1 MHDLPLH
8 LWFSIT
14 RLGGA
19 GLTLPL
25 AVAIALWLAL
35 GYSWRLAAGW
45 LGIVGAAATIVTL
58 TKIAFLG
65 WGVGVREWD
74 FTGVSGHAMLSTA
87 VYPVAF
93 FLTLLPARTS
103 IRVLGVI
110 CGLGAGLAVGLSR
123 VVLSAHSP
131 SEAVAGCVVGAL
143 AAILF
148 VRSAWNAKPGKL
160 SAVPV
165 AVSLL
170 MLAVALH
177 DVRVPTQYW
186 ITHIALHLSGR
197 DRPFIRARWRVEH
210 EAPRSLPTAPSGHS
224 AALPGS
230 SAQAVLASRS
240 PKPLA

>member
-1 MHDLPLH
+1 MPDMYDLPLH

-25 AVAIALWLAL
+25 AIAIALWLAI
-35 GYSWRLAAGW
+35 GYSRRLALGW
-45 LGIVGAAATIVTL
+45 LAIVGAAAALVTL

-65 WGVGVREWD
+65 WGVGIREWD

-93 FLTLLPARTS
+93 FLTLLPVRPSLRLA
-103 IRVLGVI
+103 GVA

-131 SEAVAGCVVGAL
+131 SEAVAGCIVGAL
-143 AAILF
+143 AAALF
-148 VRSAWNAKPGKL
+148 VWWAWDAKPSKL

-170 MLAVALH
+170 MLTAGLH
-177 DVRVPTQYW
+177 DVRLPTQHW

-197 DRPFIRARWRVEH
+197 ERPYIRARWKAGRH
-210 EAPRSLPTAPSGHS
+210 APQPVLAPPTGRS
-224 AALPGS
+224 AALPVPI
-230 SAQAVLASRS
+230 A
-240 PKPLA
+240 

>member
-1 MHDLPLH
+1 MYDLPLH

-25 AVAIALWLAL
+25 AIAIALWLAL

-45 LGIVGAAATIVTL
+45 LVIVGAAAGIVTL

-65 WGVGVREWD
+65 WGIGVREWD

-93 FLTLLPARTS
+93 FLALLPARPKVR
-103 IRVLGVI
+103 IVGVA
-110 CGLGAGLAVGLSR
+110 CGLAAGLAVGLSR

-143 AAILF
+143 AAVLF
-148 VRSAWNAKPGKL
+148 VWRAWDTKPGKL
-160 SAVPV
+160 SVVPV

-197 DRPFIRARWRVEH
+197 DRPFIRARWRAGH
-210 EAPRSLPTAPSGHS
+210 DAPHRVPAAPSGRS
-224 AALPGS
+224 AALP
-230 SAQAVLASRS
+230 AAFV
-240 PKPLA
+240 

>member
-8 LWFSIT
+8 LWYSIT

-25 AVAIALWLAL
+25 ALTIALWLAL
-35 GYSWRLAAGW
+35 GYTWRLAAGW
-45 LGIVGAAATIVTL
+45 LAILAAAIGIVAL

-87 VYPVAF
+87 VYPVGL
-93 FLTLLPARTS
+93 FLTLLPRRAS
-103 IRVLGVI
+103 IRVLGVA
-110 CGLGAGLAVGLSR
+110 LGMAAGIAVGLSR
-123 VVLSAHSP
+123 VVLDAHSP
-131 SEAVAGCVVGAL
+131 SEAISGCIIGAL
-143 AAILF
+143 AAVLF
-148 VRSAWNAKPGKL
+148 VWWAWDARPGKL

-177 DVRVPTQYW
+177 DVRVPTQRW
-186 ITHIALHLSGR
+186 ITHVALHLSGR
-197 DRPFIRARWRVEH
+197 DHPYVRARWKAGLDLPHRELRV
-210 EAPRSLPTAPSGHS
+210 LPPHS
-224 AALPGS
+224 AALETN
-230 SAQAVLASRS
+230 LA
-240 PKPLA
+240 

>member
-1 MHDLPLH
+1 MYDLPTH

-25 AVAIALWLAL
+25 ALTIALWLVL
-35 GYSWRLAAGW
+35 GYTWRLALGW
-45 LGIVGAAATIVTL
+45 LAIIGGAAAVVML

-93 FLTLLPARTS
+93 FPALRPES
-103 IRVLGVI
+103 AGVRPLGVV
-110 CGLGAGLAVGLSR
+110 CGLAAGLVVGLSR
-123 VVLSAHSP
+123 VVLVAHSP
-131 SEAVAGCVVGAL
+131 SEAVAGCAIGAL
-143 AAILF
+143 AAALF
-148 VRSAWNAKPGKL
+148 IWWAWDARPGKL
-160 SAVPV
+160 SAVAV

-170 MLAVALH
+170 MLTVALH
-177 DVRVPTQYW
+177 DVRVPTQHW

-197 DRPFIRARWRVEH
+197 DRPFIRARWKAAH
-210 EAPRSLPTAPSGHS
+210 DAPRPVTPRTPVTMPPHG
-224 AALPGS
+224 AALGS
-230 SAQAVLASRS
+230 SLA
-240 PKPLA
+240 

>member
-1 MHDLPLH
+1 MYDLPTH

-25 AVAIALWLAL
+25 ALTIALWLAL
-35 GYSWRLAAGW
+35 GYTWRLAVGW
-45 LGIVGAAATIVTL
+45 LSIVGAAAGVVML

-93 FLTLLPARTS
+93 FLTLLPTRAR
-103 IRVLGVI
+103 IRLFGVLL
-110 CGLGAGLAVGLSR
+110 GLAAGLAVGLSR
-123 VVLSAHSP
+123 VVLDAHSP
-131 SEAVAGCVVGAL
+131 SEAVAGCTVGAF
-143 AAILF
+143 AALLF
-148 VRSAWNAKPGKL
+148 IWSAWDAKPGKL

-170 MLAVALH
+170 MLTVALH
-177 DVRVPTQYW
+177 DVRVPTQRW

-197 DRPFIRARWRVEH
+197 ERPFIRARWKAGLQ
-210 EAPRSLPTAPSGHS
+210 APRPVAPGKPAHS
-224 AALPGS
+224 AAIAPTF
-230 SAQAVLASRS
+230 A
-240 PKPLA
+240 

>member
-1 MHDLPLH
+1 MPDMYDLPLH

-25 AVAIALWLAL
+25 AIAIALWLAI
-35 GYSWRLAAGW
+35 GYSRRLALGW
-45 LGIVGAAATIVTL
+45 LVIVGAAAGLVTL

-65 WGVGVREWD
+65 WGVGIREWD

-93 FLTLLPARTS
+93 FLTLLPTRPS
-103 IRVLGVI
+103 IRLAGVA
-110 CGLGAGLAVGLSR
+110 CGLAAGLTVGLSR

-131 SEAVAGCVVGAL
+131 SEAVAGCIVGAL
-143 AAILF
+143 AAVLF
-148 VRSAWNAKPGKL
+148 VWWAWDAKPSKL

-170 MLAVALH
+170 MLTAALH
-177 DVRVPTQYW
+177 DVRVPTQHW

-197 DRPFIRARWRVEH
+197 ERPYIRARWKAGH
-210 EAPRSLPTAPSGHS
+210 HAPQPVPPPPMGRS
-224 AALPGS
+224 AALT
-230 SAQAVLASRS
+230 S
-240 PKPLA
+240 PFA

>member
-1 MHDLPLH
+1 MYDLPLH

-35 GYSWRLAAGW
+35 GYTRRLAVGW
-45 LGIVGAAATIVTL
+45 LVIVGAAAAVVAL

-65 WGVGVREWD
+65 WGVGIRAWD
-74 FTGVSGHAMLSTA
+74 FTGVSGHSMLSTA

-93 FLTLLPARTS
+93 FLTLLPTRAS
-103 IRVLGVI
+103 IRLFGVA
-110 CGLGAGLAVGLSR
+110 CGIAAGLAVGLSR

-143 AAILF
+143 AAVLF
-148 VRSAWNAKPGKL
+148 VWWAWDTKAGKL

-170 MLAVALH
+170 MLTAALH
-177 DVRVPTQYW
+177 DVRVPTQHW

-197 DRPFIRARWRVEH
+197 ERPFIRARWKAGH
-210 EAPRSLPTAPSGHS
+210 EAPHPVIAPPAGRS
-224 AALPGS
+224 AALAPS
-230 SAQAVLASRS
+230 FV
-240 PKPLA
+240 